1 MANSNA
7 TAGERSRSPCGVL
20 RSAGGDFALWMGA
33 CAVRDPREG
42 GEFTLVGV
50 AITPTGQLGD
60 LAGRTLCSDSRAG
73 AVDVEA
79 GVLVVVHQPS
89 SKVDRLLL
97 GQVACG
103 DFGFEC
109 AP

>member
-1 MANSNA
+1 M
-7 TAGERSRSPCGVL
+7 GE
-20 RSAGGDFALWMGA
+20 
-33 CAVRDPREG
+33 CAVRDPRVG

-50 AITPTGQLGD
+50 AMTPTGQLGD
-60 LAGRTLCSDSRAG
+60 LAGHTLCSDSRAG
-73 AVDVEA
+73 ALDVEA
-79 GVLVVVHQPS
+79 GILVVVHQPP
-89 SKVDRLLL
+89 SKVDGFLL